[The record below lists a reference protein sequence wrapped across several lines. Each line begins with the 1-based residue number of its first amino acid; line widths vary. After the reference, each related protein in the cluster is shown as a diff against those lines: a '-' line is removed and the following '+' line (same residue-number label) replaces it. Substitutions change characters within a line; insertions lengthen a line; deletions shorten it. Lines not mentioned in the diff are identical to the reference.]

1 MEKYL
6 RWRTPD
12 KFNTFTNHS
21 YLDLILNSQ
30 KIILSD
36 TKKKFNL
43 TLTTFSS
50 MCSSSPGLLNK
61 ADLLNSGGAIGGGR
75 HKFIVGGE
83 LQSESE
89 EDSWKEG

>member
-1 MEKYL
+1 
-6 RWRTPD
+6 
-12 KFNTFTNHS
+12 
-21 YLDLILNSQ
+21 
-30 KIILSD
+30 
-36 TKKKFNL
+36 
-43 TLTTFSS
+43 

-89 EDSWKEG
+89 EDNWKEG